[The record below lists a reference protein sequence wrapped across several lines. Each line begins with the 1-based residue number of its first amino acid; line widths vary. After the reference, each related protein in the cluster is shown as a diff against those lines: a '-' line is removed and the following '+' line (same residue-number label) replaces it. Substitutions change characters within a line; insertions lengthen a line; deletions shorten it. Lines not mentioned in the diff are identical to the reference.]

1 MRRESRGRSGD
12 DLVKHRR
19 WRKDRDR
26 DRMRLLRGEE
36 EKGVKNEQE
45 RLQGEGSAKEE
56 GSRSRGMGEQGES
69 VLPGVSRLSCRV
81 VHHCVPGDCV
91 CGLAPL

>member
-12 DLVKHRR
+12 DPVKYRR
-19 WRKDRDR
+19 WRKDHDC

-56 GSRSRGMGEQGES
+56 GKGAEEWGNRGS
-69 VLPGVSRLSCRV
+69 VSSQE
-81 VHHCVPGDCV
+81 
-91 CGLAPL
+91 